1 MSADD
6 NVYEPVE
13 MAPVEETNELIEHFK
28 AQVNRGALRENLKL
42 TPAQR
47 VEKMERLL
55 REMYPPVEVAQNLA
69 LREEPTAGA
78 QNGLA
83 MDDAG
88 VDLVEAFK
96 KDIDRTL
103 LIENL
108 KLTPAQRME
117 RFAAFMELV
126 YELRRAGREMRER
139 KASDVS

>member
-1 MSADD
+1 MSADG
-6 NVYEPVE
+6 NVHKPVE
-13 MAPVEETNELIEHFK
+13 MAPTEETNELIEYFK
-28 AQVNRGALRENLKL
+28 AQVNREAIRENLKL
-42 TPAQR
+42 TPAER

-55 REMYPPVEVAQNLA
+55 REKYPPVESAQDLA
-69 LREEPTAGA
+69 LREEPEASA

-83 MDDAG
+83 MDDSG

-108 KLTPAQRME
+108 KRTPAQRME
-117 RFAAFMELV
+117 RFAACMELV

-139 KASDVS
+139 KAGDVS